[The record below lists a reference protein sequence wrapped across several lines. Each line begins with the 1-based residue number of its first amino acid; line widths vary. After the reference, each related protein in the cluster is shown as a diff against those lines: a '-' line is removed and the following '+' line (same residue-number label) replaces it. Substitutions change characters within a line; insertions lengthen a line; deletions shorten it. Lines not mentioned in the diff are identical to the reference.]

1 MTDVLIV
8 LRKIIGLV
16 QGNLLYVQI
25 RVKMAID
32 LVQSNVMMEIMMI
45 LMDAVQLVYR
55 KAFGPAQEILETFL
69 FVQQFAEMETFWE
82 MKNVTTV

>member
-1 MTDVLIV
+1 MVIDS
-8 LRKIIGLV
+8 V
-16 QGNLLYVQI
+16 QN
-25 RVKMAID
+25 
-32 LVQSNVMMEIMMI
+32 NVTTEIMLI
-45 LMDAVQLVYR
+45 LMDAVQLAYR